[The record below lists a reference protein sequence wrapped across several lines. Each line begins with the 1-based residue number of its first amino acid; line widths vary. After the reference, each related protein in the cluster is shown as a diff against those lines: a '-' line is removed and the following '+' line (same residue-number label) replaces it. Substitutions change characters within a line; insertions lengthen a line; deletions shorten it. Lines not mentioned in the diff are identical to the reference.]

1 MDDKI
6 LSLLAV
12 DPNKV
17 LELLNQ
23 ELSLPNIPTPT
34 LGGEVFWNDL
44 ATYEGWR
51 LQQNMF
57 THHARIL
64 DPDNVRRAW
73 GTYAGME
80 KAMDCVI
87 KSFHINDVSS
97 EEKNEAYENLKKL
110 KELYDDG
117 IITEEEYK
125 EKRKKYVNKI

>member
-1 MDDKI
+1 M
-6 LSLLAV
+6 
-12 DPNKV
+12 
-17 LELLNQ
+17 
-23 ELSLPNIPTPT
+23 
-34 LGGEVFWNDL
+34 
-44 ATYEGWR
+44 
-51 LQQNMF
+51 
-57 THHARIL
+57 
-64 DPDNVRRAW
+64 

-80 KAMDCVI
+80 KAMDRVI

>member
-80 KAMDCVI
+80 KAMDRVI

-97 EEKNEAYENLKKL
+97 EEKMKHM
-110 KELYDDG
+110 
-117 IITEEEYK
+117 
-125 EKRKKYVNKI
+125 KI

>member
-1 MDDKI
+1 MDGKI

-44 ATYEGWR
+44 ATYKGWR
-51 LQQNMF
+51 LPQNMF

-80 KAMDCVI
+80 KAMDRVI